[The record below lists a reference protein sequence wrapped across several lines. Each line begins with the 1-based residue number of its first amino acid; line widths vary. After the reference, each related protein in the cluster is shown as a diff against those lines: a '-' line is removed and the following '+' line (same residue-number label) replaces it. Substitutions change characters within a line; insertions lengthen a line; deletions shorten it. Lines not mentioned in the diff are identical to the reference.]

1 MRPLLLAV
9 AVLGMSGV
17 EMEPPG
23 PLVPVAPDTAMIA
36 AHAEI
41 LFGYSEGFVAVR
53 ALSEKGA
60 ADRAPHTPFL
70 EADGTL
76 AEKLA
81 VQARWAADAGMA
93 LYVIPGTVAAPGEAR
108 AEHIVQM
115 QTVLVDLDHG
125 DIAAKRAHLVQH
137 LGAPSMEVASGGM
150 TAEGQ
155 RKLHLYW
162 RLTEPAEGPDLA
174 TACRLRHA
182 IAVKVGGDPAFRSAH
197 QPIRLAGTVHGKGTP
212 RLVEIVGSGGPDRDL
227 TDFAEAVVAMPPMP
241 GETGVL
247 PEGTAQDPMDFNGA
261 GEQRGDVTAL
271 FGQRIREGG
280 VDGTTRFDALSR
292 VIGYWIRR
300 CRDGHATPTQA
311 WEEIR
316 AYNTARIDPPWPE
329 DRLRHEAEQLWRR
342 DAARLAGAGAGTAQD
357 TTSTAGTPADGSG
370 AAGGGDDDEI
380 PVQFTEDALAAAFSG
395 LHAEDWRHVALW
407 GAWLTWTGSRW
418 EREGTL
424 RAFDLAR
431 RICRIAA
438 NRANSTKVRAK
449 LSQASTVAA
458 VERLAR
464 ADRRHAT
471 TTEVWDRDPWLLNTP
486 AGVVDLRSGAIAPHD
501 RALHMTKLT
510 TASVAGDCPTWLT
523 FLAQVTGGDAEL
535 QAYLRRVVGY
545 CLTGVT
551 TEHALFFLY
560 GTGANGKSVFA
571 NTLTAILGDYATV
584 APMDMFMATTGER
597 HPTDMAGLRGAR
609 IVTSIETEQGS
620 RWAESKLKAL
630 TGGDRI
636 TARFMR
642 QDFFEFTPQF
652 KLLVAGNHKPAIR
665 NVDEAMRRRL
675 HMVPFTIT
683 IPPAQRDKRLPE
695 RLLAERDGI
704 LAWALQG
711 CLEWQRSGLRA
722 PSTVLAATDEYFE
735 AEDALG
741 RWIGERAERVPSHV
755 ETTAALFASW
765 KLWAEANGEYVGSV
779 RRFSENLQ
787 QRGFERNREGEAG
800 TRCFV
805 GIRLRQPTTPAQGIE
820 F

>member
-1 MRPLLLAV
+1 VRPLPVAV
-9 AVLGMSGV
+9 AVLGMSAAEV
-17 EMEPPG
+17 EPPMSII
-23 PLVPVAPDTAMIA
+23 PDAAMVAAY
-36 AHAEI
+36 AEA
-41 LFGYSEGFVAVR
+41 LFGYCEGFVAVR
-53 ALSEKGA
+53 ALAEKGGP
-60 ADRAPHTPFL
+60 DRAPHTPFL
-70 EADGTL
+70 PADREL
-76 AEKLA
+76 AAKLA
-81 VQARWAADAGMA
+81 VQARWAADSGMA

-108 AEHIVQM
+108 AEHVVQM

-125 DIAAKRAHLVQH
+125 DIAAKRQHLLQH
-137 LGAPSMEVASGGM
+137 LGAPSLEVASGGV
-150 TAEGQ
+150 TTEGQ

-162 RLTEPAEGPDLA
+162 RLTEPADGPDLA
-174 TACRLRHA
+174 TVCRLRHA

-197 QPIRLAGTVHGKGTP
+197 QPIRVAGTVHGKGTP
-212 RLVEIVGSGGPDRDL
+212 RLVEVLASGGRDHDL
-227 TDFAEAVVAMPPMP
+227 TDLAEAVVAMPPMP

-247 PEGTAQDPMDFNGA
+247 PDAAPDDPMDFNGA
-261 GEQRGDVTAL
+261 GELRGDVTAL
-271 FGQRIREGG
+271 FGQSVREGG

-300 CRDGHATPTQA
+300 CREGHTTPAQA
-311 WEEIR
+311 WQEIL

-342 DAARLAGAGAGTAQD
+342 DAARQGAEAASQD
-357 TTSTAGTPADGSG
+357 TTAAAGNGSG
-370 AAGGGDDDEI
+370 DAAGGDDEPI
-380 PVQFTEDALAAAFSG
+380 PVEFTEDALAAAFSD

-407 GAWLTWTGSRW
+407 GAWLTWTGTRW

-431 RICRIAA
+431 RICRMAA
-438 NRANSTKVRAK
+438 NRANSNKVRAK

-471 TTEVWDRDPWLLNTP
+471 TTEVWDRDPWLLNTL
-486 AGVVDLRSGAIAPHD
+486 AGVVDLRAGTVGPHD
-501 RALHMTKLT
+501 RALHMTKIT
-510 TASVAGDCPTWLT
+510 TAAPTGDCPTWLA
-523 FLAQVTGGDAEL
+523 FLTQVTGRDVEL

-571 NTLTAILGDYATV
+571 NTLTALLGDYATV
-584 APMDMFMATTGER
+584 APMDMFMATTGDR

-652 KLLVAGNHKPAIR
+652 KLLVAGNHKPSIR

-675 HMVPFTIT
+675 HMVPFTVT
-683 IPPAQRDKRLPE
+683 IPSAQRDKRLPE
-695 RLLAERDGI
+695 RLLSERDGI

-711 CLEWQRSGLRA
+711 CLEWQSTGLRA
-722 PSTVLAATDEYFE
+722 PATVLTATDEYFQ

-741 RWIGERAERVPSHV
+741 RWIEERCDRVASCV
-755 ETTAALFASW
+755 ETTAMLFASW
-765 KLWAEANGEYVGSV
+765 KGWAEANGEYVGSV
-779 RRFSENLQ
+779 RRFSDNLLN
-787 QRGFERNREGEAG
+787 RSFERDRDKSARAFRGL
-800 TRCFV
+800 
-805 GIRLRQPTTPAQGIE
+805 RLRAPLTPPDPMQ